1 MSEDQRNFDNRES
14 RDNRDSRDNNRDEG
28 GNGGRQQGGP
38 GGGKGE
44 RGGRTFRRKVCPFLA
59 DKTIILDFKNIR
71 VIQRFVTETGKI
83 VPRHVSG
90 VSAKYQRQLT
100 THIKRARSLGL
111 IAPLAE
117 E

>member
-1 MSEDQRNFDNRES
+1 MSEDRVEQ
-14 RDNRDSRDNNRDEG
+14 RDSKDESS
-28 GNGGRQQGGP
+28 GRGP
-38 GGGKGE
+38 GGKGE
-44 RGGRTFRRKVCPFLA
+44 PRGRGFRRKVCPFLA

-71 VIQRFVTETGKI
+71 VIQRFITETGKI

-100 THIKRARSLGL
+100 KHIKRARSIGL
-111 IAPLAE
+111 IAPQTE

>member
-1 MSEDQRNFDNRES
+1 MSEERNHENRSDNRES
-14 RDNRDSRDNNRDEG
+14 RDNRPDNRDEG
-28 GNGGRQQGGP
+28 QGGGGRPQ
-38 GGGKGE
+38 GGKGE

-59 DKTIILDFKNIR
+59 DKTIILDYKNIR
-71 VIQRFVTETGKI
+71 MIQRFVTETGKI

-111 IAPLAE
+111 LAPLAE